1 MAPLRA
7 ILQAA
12 LTGLGILVAVAG
24 ATLAASIEVPPGGGD
39 IPTGFALLFSWGL
52 TGVGIAVFAFGL
64 VLLDDSGLG
73 TFFTHSQ
80 RRVIRI
86 GAGFI
91 LLAALLPFIGLFLL
105 PVFYGVLGPT
115 PPGQTDTLLSNIL
128 MVWLGIATLG
138 GLGVVG
144 GVIWR
149 IGEAFLTWAH
159 ERQTA

>member
-1 MAPLRA
+1 MASLRA
-7 ILQAA
+7 MLQAA
-12 LTGLGILVAVAG
+12 LTGLGLLVAFAG
-24 ATLAASIEVPPGGGD
+24 AMLAASIDVPAGGGD
-39 IPTGFALLFSWGL
+39 IPTGFAMLFSWGL
-52 TGVGIAVFAFGL
+52 TVVGIAVFAFGL

-73 TFFTHSQ
+73 SFFAYAQ

-91 LLAALLPFIGLFLL
+91 LLAAILPFLALFLL
-105 PVFYGVLGPT
+105 PVFYGVLGPAG
-115 PPGQTDTLLSNIL
+115 PGQTDTLLSTLL

-144 GVIWR
+144 GVAWR
-149 IGEAFLTWAH
+149 LGEVVLTWAH